1 MEGGRKEEEG
11 ATMGEEWEG
20 KRKMYGETKESGER
34 MEARIENTEE
44 ERAAKEEKR
53 GKEGEKQKIAQR
65 RVRRKKTEKKQEQ
78 RIEKKRIEKR
88 RYKRGDKRE
97 TATREKTKERRQKR
111 GGKSHCHCQRARYR
125 YCGTAS
131 LRVRTISPTDDSLA
145 GIHGIASPRLARSYD
160 ADSGRLTILRWRSYD
175 WSYFSL
181 LGISPLS
188 GRRNK
193 LRRERRLGKPS
204 EGGGENL

>member
-1 MEGGRKEEEG
+1 
-11 ATMGEEWEG
+11 MGEEWEG

-53 GKEGEKQKIAQR
+53 RKEGEKTENSTEKGE
-65 RVRRKKTEKKQEQ
+65 KKEDRKKQEQ

-131 LRVRTISPTDDSLA
+131 LRVRTISRRTTR
-145 GIHGIASPRLARSYD
+145 SPGSTGSPLLVSQDLTTPIQDALQSYD
-160 ADSGRLTILRWRSYD
+160 GALTIGPIFPFWGFLPYPD
-175 WSYFSL
+175 DV
-181 LGISPLS
+181 I
-188 GRRNK
+188 N
-193 LRRERRLGKPS
+193 
-204 EGGGENL
+204 